1 MIIIRNVNPQCIT
14 RTLIVEYSIFKS
26 IVQACFKIKS
36 KWIAL
41 LLFKYKKHFETFVS
55 MYF

>member
-1 MIIIRNVNPQCIT
+1 MIIIRNVNPQCVT
-14 RTLIVEYSIFKS
+14 RTLIVEYSFFKR
-26 IVQACFKIKS
+26 IVRACFKIKS

-41 LLFKYKKHFETFVS
+41 LLFKYKKDFETFVS